1 VCFNVVLRKLRKKT
15 IYTQEEI
22 AEKLGLLRS
31 TYAKYETGEN
41 EPDFKTL
48 VKIAEYYEIST
59 DELLGRK
66 VKCNDNMY
74 RACKEIKSIVKELGV
89 NDDGIFDIER
99 WKILDKED
107 VEDIIKHFDWIVY
120 NAIDKNN

>member
-1 VCFNVVLRKLRKKT
+1 MCFNVVLRKLRKKT